1 MGTEG
6 LASTNYGGL
15 VQKKNGSCDA
25 GQGKSLRALTIRTA
39 ARSFMRRSW
48 PYGLALLLVGVVLGF
63 QIGAVVSG
71 DPARRALR
79 KLQEAF
85 LIVQQH
91 YVDPVDSARLTESA
105 IEGMLSRLDPHS
117 VYIPADEM
125 RRVQESFEGAFE
137 GIGIAY
143 ELLPGPNGQDTIA
156 VQSVIPGGPS
166 EKAGLLAGDRIV
178 AINDSSAIG
187 FTHEQVQRTLKGPRG
202 TQVRVTVRRPGV
214 SELLEFTIT
223 RDRIPLYTVDAAY
236 MLDERTGYLKLNRFA
251 RTTYREFVQALRQLR
266 RQGLERLVLDLR
278 DNSGGYLEVA
288 VQVADE
294 LLGGRQLIVRQKGRR
309 PEYRAAWH
317 AHPGGLFE
325 TGPLIVLVN
334 ENTASASEIVAG
346 ALQDHDRALIVGR
359 RTFGKGLV
367 QQQITL
373 ADGSALRLTVAR
385 FYTPSGRLI
394 QTPYRRGDRRD
405 YYAEHWRRAVR
416 DVTRPVE
423 EILAEVPDSLRY
435 YTDGGRIV
443 FGGGGILP
451 DYLVPPDTLSPLV
464 QAVLRRNLDQRFVW
478 RWFDR
483 HGTELRR
490 QWRGQQ
496 ETFVKDYGPDAALQ
510 RAFREFLEE
519 NGLRFEAETEEPAAL
534 RFSET
539 RWRADWPVLGT
550 LLKAQLAVRLFGPR
564 ARYPVY
570 QTVDAMLQ
578 EALRLWKPA
587 EELAQ
592 RYRERLRKGRD

>member
-1 MGTEG
+1 
-6 LASTNYGGL
+6 
-15 VQKKNGSCDA
+15 
-25 GQGKSLRALTIRTA
+25 
-39 ARSFMRRSW
+39 MRRSW

-85 LIVQQH
+85 LIVQQR

-105 IEGMLSRLDPHS
+105 LEGMLSRLDPHS

-143 ELLPGPNGQDTIA
+143 ELLPGPNGRDTIA

-214 SELLEFTIT
+214 SELLKLTIT

-266 RQGLERLVLDLR
+266 QQGLERLVLDLR

-294 LLGGRQLIVRQKGRR
+294 LLGGRQLIVRQEGSVRSIGPPGIRIRVGFSR
-309 PEYRAAWH
+309 P
-317 AHPGGLFE
+317 
-325 TGPLIVLVN
+325 
-334 ENTASASEIVAG
+334 
-346 ALQDHDRALIVGR
+346 
-359 RTFGKGLV
+359 
-367 QQQITL
+367 
-373 ADGSALRLTVAR
+373 AR
-385 FYTPSGRLI
+385 
-394 QTPYRRGDRRD
+394 
-405 YYAEHWRRAVR
+405 
-416 DVTRPVE
+416 
-423 EILAEVPDSLRY
+423 
-435 YTDGGRIV
+435 
-443 FGGGGILP
+443 
-451 DYLVPPDTLSPLV
+451 
-464 QAVLRRNLDQRFVW
+464 
-478 RWFDR
+478 
-483 HGTELRR
+483 
-490 QWRGQQ
+490 
-496 ETFVKDYGPDAALQ
+496 
-510 RAFREFLEE
+510 
-519 NGLRFEAETEEPAAL
+519 
-534 RFSET
+534 
-539 RWRADWPVLGT
+539 
-550 LLKAQLAVRLFGPR
+550 
-564 ARYPVY
+564 
-570 QTVDAMLQ
+570 
-578 EALRLWKPA
+578 
-587 EELAQ
+587 
-592 RYRERLRKGRD
+592 

>member
-1 MGTEG
+1 
-6 LASTNYGGL
+6 
-15 VQKKNGSCDA
+15 
-25 GQGKSLRALTIRTA
+25 
-39 ARSFMRRSW
+39 MRRSW

-85 LIVQQH
+85 LIVQQR

-105 IEGMLSRLDPHS
+105 LEGMLSQLDPHS
-117 VYIPADEM
+117 VYIPANEM

-166 EKAGLLAGDRIV
+166 EQAGLMAGDRIV
-178 AINDSSAIG
+178 AIDDSCAIG

-214 SELLEFTIT
+214 PELLEFTIT

-236 MLDERTGYLKLNRFA
+236 MLDATTGYLKLNRFA
-251 RTTYREFVQALRQLR
+251 RTTYREVVQALRQLR
-266 RQGLERLVLDLR
+266 RQGMKRLVLDLR

-294 LLGGRQLIVRQKGRR
+294 LLGGRQLIVRQEGRR
-309 PEYRAAWH
+309 PEFRAAWYSQ
-317 AHPGGLFE
+317 PGGLLE
-325 TGPLIVLVN
+325 TDPLIVLVN

-394 QTPYRRGDRRD
+394 QTPYRRGNRQD

-435 YTDGGRIV
+435 YTDGGRLV

-478 RWFDR
+478 RWYDR
-483 HGTELRR
+483 HGADLRVLWAHR
-490 QWRGQQ
+490 K
-496 ETFVKDYGPDAALQ
+496 ETFVKDYWPDSAIR

-519 NGLRFEAETEEPAAL
+519 KGFRLNAETEELAAL
-534 RFSET
+534 RFSED

-570 QTVDAMLQ
+570 RTVDTMLQ
-578 EALRLWKPA
+578 EAMRLWKQA